1 MLRTPYAT
9 ADVARSLLTLQGIRL
24 TNESSSR
31 QARFACARREVM
43 YMKSVKWEEALP
55 DEKERL
61 LVEAQSLLVGVEE
74 VHLRDLEATVKDVRR
89 DVSKAYELV
98 HRLEGLLKAGKRKK

>member
-1 MLRTPYAT
+1 MR
-9 ADVARSLLTLQGIRL
+9 
-24 TNESSSR
+24 
-31 QARFACARREVM
+31 
-43 YMKSVKWEEALP
+43 MKSVKWEEALP

>member
-1 MLRTPYAT
+1 
-9 ADVARSLLTLQGIRL
+9 
-24 TNESSSR
+24 
-31 QARFACARREVM
+31 
-43 YMKSVKWEEALP
+43 MKSVKWEEALP

-74 VHLRDLEATVKDVRR
+74 VHLRDIEAIVKSIRR

-98 HRLEGLLKAGKRKK
+98 HRLESLLKAGKRKK